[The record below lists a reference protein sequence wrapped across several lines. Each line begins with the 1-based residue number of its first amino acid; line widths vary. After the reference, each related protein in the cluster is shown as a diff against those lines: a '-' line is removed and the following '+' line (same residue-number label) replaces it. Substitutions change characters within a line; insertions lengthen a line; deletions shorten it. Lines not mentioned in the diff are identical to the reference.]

1 MAITLFPDGRIIH
14 SNGVEVASEK
24 MVDFWAINT
33 DISSSDSD
41 SDIPGSKFTRND
53 KNAGAS
59 QIGTGMSVDSNG
71 IWTFPST
78 GKYMITLHLNNR
90 AITNDNMYLII
101 STTTDNSTYVLTRYV
116 QSSSSGS
123 DSNGHSGSG
132 EYFVNVTD
140 TSLVKIKLQA
150 ESIASGSY
158 FEAKGSNTY
167 IQTTVTFTR
176 LSS

>member
-1 MAITLFPDGRIIH
+1 MITIDGGTGIILN
-14 SNGVEVASEK
+14 NGVEVASPK
-24 MVDFWAINT
+24 MVDFWYISS
-33 DISSSDSD
+33 DISNNDSD
-41 SDIPGSKFTRND
+41 SYLPGSKFTRNNR
-53 KNAGAS
+53 NAGAS

-116 QSSSSGS
+116 QSGSSGS

-132 EYFVNVTD
+132 EYFINVTD

>member
-1 MAITLFPDGRIIH
+1 MITIDGGTGVILN
-14 SNGVEVASEK
+14 NGVEVASPK
-24 MVDFWAINT
+24 MVDYWYLNT
-33 DISSSDSD
+33 ALSSSDSGAAV
-41 SDIPGSKFTRND
+41 PASKWTRNNA
-53 KNAGAS
+53 NAGAS

-116 QSSSSGS
+116 QSGSSGS

-140 TSLVKIKLQA
+140 TSLVKVKLQA

-158 FEAKGSNTY
+158 FEAKSNNTY

>member
-1 MAITLFPDGRIIH
+1 MITIDGGTGIILN
-14 SNGVEVASEK
+14 NGVEVASPK
-24 MVDFWAINT
+24 MVDYWYLNAALN
-33 DISSSDSD
+33 SSHSGAAVPDS
-41 SDIPGSKFTRND
+41 KWTRNNA
-53 KNAGAS
+53 NAGAS

-78 GKYMITLHLNNR
+78 GKYMITLHVNNR
-90 AITNDNMYLII
+90 AISNDNMYLII
-101 STTTDNSTYVLTRYV
+101 STTTDNSTYVFTRYV

-140 TSLVKIKLQA
+140 TSLVKVKLQA